1 MEKNMASDTGLLDS
15 IESKVNNSDV
25 AVRREAA
32 EDLVFSEESNA
43 IDLLHQLIL
52 DKNKAVREA
61 AGGALLRR
69 GNQDGA

>member
-61 AGGALLRR
+61 AGDALLRR